1 MAIQV
6 LEGKA
11 ACTISIRVPA
21 TCLGMQEE
29 RKDVSRDLGLFK
41 HEAVVIIKPMGKV
54 PNQNKAEP
62 VKITKHVQM
71 THVHPFPELEE
82 DTDESK
88 E

>member
-1 MAIQV
+1 M
-6 LEGKA
+6 L
-11 ACTISIRVPA
+11 SIWVPA

-71 THVHPFPELEE
+71 TVHPSPELEE